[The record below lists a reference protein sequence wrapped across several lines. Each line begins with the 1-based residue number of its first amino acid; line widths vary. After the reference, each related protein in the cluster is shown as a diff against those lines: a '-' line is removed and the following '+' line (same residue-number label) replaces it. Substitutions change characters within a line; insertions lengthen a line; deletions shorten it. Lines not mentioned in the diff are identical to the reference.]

1 MGRMSKP
8 FAAAGTFGDRM
19 RKRRQ
24 DLGWSQE
31 KLAEESGLHWTY
43 ISSVERGERNIS
55 LLNILRVAEAL
66 NIDPGTL
73 VRGLAP

>member
-1 MGRMSKP
+1 MGRMKTP
-8 FAAAGTFGDRM
+8 FAAAGTFGDRV

-31 KLAEESGLHWTY
+31 KLAEKSGLHWTY
-43 ISSVERGERNIS
+43 ISSIERGERNIS

-66 NIDPGTL
+66 DVDPGKL